1 MPNYVQGQM
10 NKEEEEKMGKTVEGL
25 MIPSTIP
32 SRQAH
37 EERRTPRKERR

>member
-10 NKEEEEKMGKTVEGL
+10 NKEEEEKMGKTEGL

-32 SRQAH
+32 SRQTH